1 MYTKLKYLTYFS
13 LIALLFTGCSK
24 DDNDESAVAGL
35 VDTTWVATM
44 TDDNP
49 GTNPPVEEGGNV
61 NNTYYQWKDCQMDDS
76 FVFIKD
82 RLTVDG
88 NGTACE
94 DGAYHVF
101 NTGSGP
107 YSYDPETKRLEVKD
121 GEGVFHFD
129 VYELNKDR
137 LKLGTTFYN
146 RIGSNTIIFLFKRK

>member
-1 MYTKLKYLTYFS
+1 MYTKLKYLTFF
-13 LIALLFTGCSK
+13 LIALLFSGCSK
-24 DDNDESAVAGL
+24 EDNNTDAVVKL
-35 VDTTWVATM
+35 ENTTWVATM

-49 GTNPPVEEGGNV
+49 GTNPSVEEGGNV

-76 FVFIKD
+76 FVFLKD

-88 NGTACE
+88 NETACE
-94 DGAYHVF
+94 DGAYRVF

-107 YSYDPETKRLEVKD
+107 YSYDPETKKLEVKD
-121 GEGVFHFD
+121 GEGGFHFD

-146 RIGSNTIIFLFKRK
+146 RTGSSTIIFLFKRK